1 MYELYNHWPSL
12 ISALEKKPKPR
23 NTYVVE
29 VDGRYLT
36 WSRLFLKPVHN
47 QGQENEEEKSLPEG
61 ITAERPSLKV
71 WRSKRKRMKG
81 Q

>member
-12 ISALEKKPKPR
+12 ILALEKKPKPR

-36 WSRLFLKPVHN
+36 WSRLFLKPVLN
-47 QGQENEEEKSLPEG
+47 QGPENEEEKSLPEG
-61 ITAERPSLKV
+61 ITAEQPIPKV
-71 WRSKRKRMKG
+71 QRSKRKRMKG

>member
-1 MYELYNHWPSL
+1 MYNHWHSL

-23 NTYVVE
+23 NTYVLE

-36 WSRLFLKPVHN
+36 QSRLFLKPVHN

-61 ITAERPSLKV
+61 ITAERPIPKV
-71 WRSKRKRMKG
+71 RRSKRKRMKG